1 MLASTPVTAATSA
14 SSYQSLFFSVF
25 QDAGTRRWT
34 CPSDCVRSCFRC
46 YPRPCDRN
54 RRDRRTAWRK
64 RLRQFRRHGRR
75 RWTCERRK
83 CSLQLKKNTHN
94 CCEPGT
100 VVSISSYAL
109 QLRTILSRTR
119 CFRVSQSK
127 YWILRCV
134 YEIFQTAK
142 EKLKLLFLCLT
153 RNQKNIKKVSDINR
167 HPFLMLIAKTLL
179 RTMLKL
185 IIQTKSSW
193 SLYIT
198 LWIKLTGSCA

>member
-1 MLASTPVTAATSA
+1 MLTTIVNTTCDSHVNLPHVGKEQNSGSTRNVVAMLASTPVTAATSA

-83 CSLQLKKNTHN
+83 CSLQLKKTPTTAANLEQWFLFPPMRCNSELFCLERVASGFHN
-94 CCEPGT
+94 QNIEFCDAYMKFFKP
-100 VVSISSYAL
+100 
-109 QLRTILSRTR
+109 
-119 CFRVSQSK
+119 
-127 YWILRCV
+127 
-134 YEIFQTAK
+134 
-142 EKLKLLFLCLT
+142 LK
-153 RNQKNIKKVSDINR
+153 RN
-167 HPFLMLIAKTLL
+167 
-179 RTMLKL
+179 
-185 IIQTKSSW
+185 
-193 SLYIT
+193 
-198 LWIKLTGSCA
+198 